1 MVEAVRHGRA
11 QREVA
16 RTYGV
21 PLATVQWWLKRTAGQ
36 SLDHVDWANRST
48 APRRVPHRT
57 APEIEL
63 MILACRQQLRTA
75 SALGFLGAHTIRE
88 VLQAAGHLARV
99 PSVRTIGRIL
109 ARHGVLDRARR
120 VRHPAPPPGWY
131 LPPVRLQRAEL
142 EAFDVIEGLVI
153 EGQGPVEVLT
163 GKALWGPH
171 VGAWP
176 MSTVTAQATLTT
188 LVTHWR
194 LHGLPDFVQFDND
207 TRFQGG
213 HNHPDVVGR
222 IIRLCLS
229 LGVTPVFVPPR
240 ESGFQAVIEHFNGLW
255 QTKVWAR
262 FHHADLLALTQRSQ
276 AFVGAYQQ
284 RLTQRAEVVLPRRPF
299 PTPWRLNLQAD
310 LRGVIVYLRR
320 TNAQGCVSLL
330 GRTFSIDGSW
340 AHRLVR
346 CEVDLSQHLIRFYGL
361 RRREPEDHPFIGRV
375 DYRIPQKRFLE

>member
-1 MVEAVRHGRA
+1 
-11 QREVA
+11 
-16 RTYGV
+16 
-21 PLATVQWWLKRTAGQ
+21 
-36 SLDHVDWANRST
+36 
-48 APRRVPHRT
+48 
-57 APEIEL
+57 
-63 MILACRQQLRTA
+63 
-75 SALGFLGAHTIRE
+75 
-88 VLQAAGHLARV
+88 
-99 PSVRTIGRIL
+99 
-109 ARHGVLDRARR
+109 
-120 VRHPAPPPGWY
+120 
-131 LPPVRLQRAEL
+131 
-142 EAFDVIEGLVI
+142 
-153 EGQGPVEVLT
+153 
-163 GKALWGPH
+163 
-171 VGAWP
+171 

-299 PTPWRLNLQAD
+299 PTPGGDRLFAAD
-310 LRGVIVYLRR
+310 ECTGVRVAPGPHLFHRWLLGSSARALRG
-320 TNAQGCVSLL
+320 
-330 GRTFSIDGSW
+330 
-340 AHRLVR
+340 RLVPASHSVLR
-346 CEVDLSQHLIRFYGL
+346 AAPPRAGGPPIHRPGGLS
-361 RRREPEDHPFIGRV
+361 HPAEAVSGV
-375 DYRIPQKRFLE
+375 TEKL